1 MYKFGPYGPN
11 HSTAATF
18 AFRKELLKQT
28 SFDNNAS
35 IAEEKHFLKNYTVP
49 FVQLDSMK
57 SILVFSHD
65 HNSFDK
71 KDLLLTPNPTVNISD
86 KKVDDFVK
94 NQEIKKFFI
103 EDIDDLLKNYE
114 FGRPE
119 NKPDVSK
126 QIQEI
131 KEKREEMIKTEKKKI
146 EDYNNSVAK
155 LNQQNN
161 GNKLT
166 ELTLLVKEL
175 TIENNLLN
183 DKVKYLENKIKE
195 LISLELER
203 KRQSILSTSNY

>member
-1 MYKFGPYGPN
+1 
-11 HSTAATF
+11 
-18 AFRKELLKQT
+18 
-28 SFDNNAS
+28 
-35 IAEEKHFLKNYTVP
+35 
-49 FVQLDSMK
+49 MK

-71 KDLLLTPNPTVNISD
+71 KDLLLTPNSTANISD

-103 EDIDDLLKNYE
+103 EDIDELLKNYE
-114 FGRPE
+114 LGRPE

-131 KEKREEMIKTEKKKI
+131 KERREEMIKTEKKKI

-161 GNKLT
+161 GNKIT

-203 KRQSILSTSNY
+203 KRQSILSTSNLSTSNLSTSNLSTSN